1 MMAVLIRNGNFY
13 TSSFL
18 SPSMDGL
25 QIPPDLED
33 TLLPSTTTPVALLA
47 TFHIPPIQITPSI
60 ASSLSDQLP
69 TTTIEHLT
77 HRATPPAADVQHLHS
92 LFLRQNGSVH
102 SILVARPGRDEDPPH
117 YPVWALSY
125 WLRLDVVREAKREWA
140 TAMRHLDGIN
150 QRLLVKKTEET
161 AGLLDRVHDTLQMLP
176 WAGTISSFST
186 KLQSVYL
193 AAYLSTQWLSCE
205 HEEQMLSLLSSDLA
219 MAGFRASVIIEGTQ
233 FMEQLRSAYKHKDI
247 YDQSSGYKWVR
258 ERGKEMAD
266 GTRTKL
272 STIAHTGGQHWVA
285 LIFDFENSI
294 IYFGDSLRGE
304 MISEIHKSVMR
315 KLPITHQLDGFS
327 CGLLSWNALCVF
339 LLSDVSLF
347 SVSTACVHDER
358 MKIFLRVIE
367 RHNNESYNEIN
378 SSTSVAPTY
387 ISEDGDEDISG
398 FDDSRPEPS
407 SPLVPPRTSSPSTMQ
422 PLSPFYTSPASPMQ
436 VDLPSR
442 QTTPSMPCDAT
453 SGKALWHLVHL
464 SLGPDSPVNLRG
476 LSYLRQLKAT

>member
-1 MMAVLIRNGNFY
+1 MAVLIRNDNFY
-13 TSSFL
+13 MSSFL

-60 ASSLSDQLP
+60 ASSLSDQPP

-77 HRATPPAADVQHLHS
+77 HCATPPAADVQRLHS
-92 LFLRQNGSVH
+92 LLLRQNGSVH
-102 SILVARPGRDEDPPH
+102 SILVARPGCDEDSPR

-125 WLRLDVVREAKREWA
+125 WLRLDIVREAKQEWA
-140 TAMRHLDGIN
+140 TMMRHLDGIN
-150 QRLLVKKTEET
+150 QRLLGKKTKET
-161 AGLLDRVHDTLQMLP
+161 AGLLDRVHNTLQMLP
-176 WAGTISSFST
+176 WAGTISGFST

-219 MAGFRASVIIEGTQ
+219 MAGFCASVIIEGTQ
-233 FMEQLRSAYKHKDI
+233 FMEQLRSTYKHKDI

-272 STIAHTGGQHWVA
+272 GTIAHTGGQHWVA

-294 IYFGDSLRGE
+294 IYFGDSLGGK
-304 MISEIHKSVMR
+304 MISKIHKSVIWWTHYHSDIHFEMQ
-315 KLPITHQLDGFS
+315 KLPITRQLNGFS
-327 CGLLSWNALCVF
+327 CGLLSWNALCAF
-339 LLSDVSLF
+339 LLLDVSLF
-347 SVSTACVHDER
+347 PVSTARVHNKR

-367 RHNNESYNEIN
+367 RHNNEK
-378 SSTSVAPTY
+378 
-387 ISEDGDEDISG
+387 
-398 FDDSRPEPS
+398 
-407 SPLVPPRTSSPSTMQ
+407 
-422 PLSPFYTSPASPMQ
+422 
-436 VDLPSR
+436 
-442 QTTPSMPCDAT
+442 C
-453 SGKALWHLVHL
+453 
-464 SLGPDSPVNLRG
+464 PVLAAG
-476 LSYLRQLKAT
+476 LH